1 MQLSKLKL
9 FIIVLLAFFVL
20 GAAFKVMVLVEGL
33 TEVRPVNAIPPVAG
47 LIAGPIG
54 ALACGIG
61 NLLADLTGSFGF
73 RSILGIFANFVAAYL
88 PFRLWHLFSKEA
100 PNLHGVKNI
109 MLYIFISLVNAFTTA
124 WFLSY
129 GLSTFFGEWIE
140 QIYVYV
146 FFNNFGFSVGLGMP
160 LMIVMTSDS
169 INILCAKR
177 LPHLILDRVRI
188 KIPVI
193 AVYLVLMLIVFI
205 TVIFLHIS
213 PQEYV
218 WLHIISAL
226 SFLGLL
232 VLII

>member
-47 LIAGPIG
+47 FIAGPIG

-61 NLLADLTGSFGF
+61 NLLADLVGSFGPS
-73 RSILGIFANFVAAYL
+73 SILGFLANFVAAYL

-100 PNLHGVKNI
+100 PNLHSVKNI
-109 MLYIFISLVNAFTTA
+109 MLYIFISLANAFTTA

-129 GLSTFFGEWIE
+129 GLSTFFGIWIE

-188 KIPVI
+188 KNPVI

-205 TVIFLHIS
+205 TVIFMHIS

-226 SFLGLL
+226 SLLGLL
-232 VLII
+232 VLIV

>member
-1 MQLSKLKL
+1 
-9 FIIVLLAFFVL
+9 
-20 GAAFKVMVLVEGL
+20 
-33 TEVRPVNAIPPVAG
+33 
-47 LIAGPIG
+47 
-54 ALACGIG
+54 
-61 NLLADLTGSFGF
+61 
-73 RSILGIFANFVAAYL
+73 
-88 PFRLWHLFSKEA
+88 
-100 PNLHGVKNI
+100 
-109 MLYIFISLVNAFTTA
+109 MLYIFISLANAFTTA

-129 GLSTFFGEWIE
+129 GLSTFFGIWIE

-188 KIPVI
+188 KNPVI

-205 TVIFLHIS
+205 TVIFMHIS

-226 SFLGLL
+226 SLLGLL
-232 VLII
+232 VLIV